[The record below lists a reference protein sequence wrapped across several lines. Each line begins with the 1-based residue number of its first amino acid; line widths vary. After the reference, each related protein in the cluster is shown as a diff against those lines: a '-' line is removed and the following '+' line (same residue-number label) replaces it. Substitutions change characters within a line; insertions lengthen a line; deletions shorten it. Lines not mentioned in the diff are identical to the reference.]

1 MEKRRDKR
9 IPAHIEAKFFFGNT
23 LCSGIVTNVSECG
36 MCIDTKMFLPFDA
49 NIELLISLE
58 NEVLNVPVSV
68 KRVVMTDSFYDTMG
82 LEVLNQSREYL
93 KLVENLRS
101 SSNFR

>member
-49 NIELLISLE
+49 NIELLISL
-58 NEVLNVPVSV
+58 
-68 KRVVMTDSFYDTMG
+68 FYDTMG

>member
-23 LCSGIVTNVSECG
+23 LCPGIVTNISEYG
-36 MCIDTKMFLPFDA
+36 MCIDTRMFLPFDA
-49 NIELLISLE
+49 NIELIIALK

-82 LEVLNQSREYL
+82 LEVLNPTREYL
-93 KLVENLRS
+93 ELIESLKKS
-101 SSNFR
+101 DTIT